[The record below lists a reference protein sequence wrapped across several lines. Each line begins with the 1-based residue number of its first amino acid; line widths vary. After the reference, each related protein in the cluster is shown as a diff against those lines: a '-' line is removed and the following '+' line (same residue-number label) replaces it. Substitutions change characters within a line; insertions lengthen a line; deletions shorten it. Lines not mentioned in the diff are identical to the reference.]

1 MKWESLMRVLLDCWI
16 LCWTEHNS
24 QREIVEEE
32 QRRRRRRWCRQWAR
46 WARILALVLN
56 TIWHRWFSVV
66 LRRNYDETETQLNIL
81 LVRKE
86 IEEIKMEKRW
96 NWRWRRIEEK
106 RQRSKKKITQLPHAE
121 WKHSRESAK
130 KQHIRS
136 RKNGTVEAT
145 APPSNI
151 YNNFSYKDIARAI
164 VSIFI

>member
-66 LRRNYDETETQLNIL
+66 LRRNYDETETQVNIL

-106 RQRSKKKITQLPHAE
+106 RQQSKKKSPNCHMQNENIVERAQKSSTFGAGKMELWKRLLHRATFITI
-121 WKHSRESAK
+121 SAIK
-130 KQHIRS
+130 I
-136 RKNGTVEAT
+136 
-145 APPSNI
+145 
-151 YNNFSYKDIARAI
+151 
-164 VSIFI
+164 

>member
-1 MKWESLMRVLLDCWI
+1 MELAVAANR
-16 LCWTEHNS
+16 
-24 QREIVEEE
+24 REATAK
-32 QRRRRRRWCRQWAR
+32 Q
-46 WARILALVLN
+46 
-56 TIWHRWFSVV
+56 
-66 LRRNYDETETQLNIL
+66 
-81 LVRKE
+81 
-86 IEEIKMEKRW
+86 
-96 NWRWRRIEEK
+96 
-106 RQRSKKKITQLPHAE
+106 KKITQLPHAE